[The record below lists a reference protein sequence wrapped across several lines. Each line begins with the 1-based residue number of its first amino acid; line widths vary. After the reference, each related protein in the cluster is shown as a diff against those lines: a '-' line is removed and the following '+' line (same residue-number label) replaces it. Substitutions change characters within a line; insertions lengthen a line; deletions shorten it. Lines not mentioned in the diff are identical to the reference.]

1 MKKILVVE
9 DRDTTVHQLKQS
21 LESNGYEVY
30 IARRGKEALDVI
42 AQHRVDLVLLDL
54 VLPDI
59 SGLYICKELR
69 ADYPALPIII
79 LSVKSDEREKVR
91 ALNLCADDYVSKP
104 YYTDELLA
112 RINVQFLHTNRMRS
126 GTERRKF
133 TAGPLEVNFAQR
145 RVKVDGQEIDLTF
158 TEFELLKTLV
168 TNSGKI
174 VTYDFILSKVWDD
187 EDNSERKNI
196 HVYINR
202 LRKKIETPA
211 QCRFIYNEAKVG
223 YRFQADHLK

>member
-9 DRDTTVHQLKQS
+9 DRDTAVHQLKQS

-30 IARRGKEALDVI
+30 IARRGREALEVI

-54 VLPDI
+54 GLPDI
-59 SGLYICKELR
+59 SGLHICKEFR
-69 ADYPALPIII
+69 ADYPTLPIII
-79 LSVKSDEREKVR
+79 LSVKSDESDKVR
-91 ALNLCADDYVSKP
+91 ALKLCADDYVSKP
-104 YYTDELLA
+104 YYTDELLS
-112 RINVQFLHTNRMRS
+112 RINVQFLHADRMRS
-126 GTERRKF
+126 GTERRTF
-133 TAGPLEVNFAQR
+133 TAGPLEVNFVQR
-145 RVKVDGQEIDLTF
+145 RVRVNGQEIELTY
-158 TEFELLKTLV
+158 TEFELLKTLIA
-168 TNSGKI
+168 NNGKI

-187 EDNSERKNI
+187 DDNSERKNI

-223 YRFQADHLK
+223 YRFQAEGSH

>member
-168 TNSGKI
+168 TNNGKI

>member
-9 DRDTTVHQLKQS
+9 DRDTAVHQLKQS
-21 LESNGYEVY
+21 LESNGYEVH
-30 IARRGKEALDVI
+30 IARRGKEALGVM

-54 VLPDI
+54 GLPDI
-59 SGLYICKELR
+59 SGLYIFKQLR

-79 LSVKSDEREKVR
+79 LSVKSDECEKVR

-104 YYTDELLA
+104 YYTEELLA
-112 RINVQFLHTNRMRS
+112 RINVQFLHANRMRS

-133 TAGPLEVNFAQR
+133 AVGPLEVNFAQR
-145 RVKVDGQEIDLTF
+145 RVKVNEQEIELTF

-168 TNSGKI
+168 TNNGKI

-223 YRFQADHLK
+223 YRFQADHLT

>member
-69 ADYPALPIII
+69 ADYPTLPIII
-79 LSVKSDEREKVR
+79 LSVKSDERDKVR

-112 RINVQFLHTNRMRS
+112 RINVQFLHANRMRS
-126 GTERRKF
+126 GTERRKL
-133 TAGPLEVNFAQR
+133 TVGPLEVNFAQR
-145 RVKVDGQEIDLTF
+145 RAIVNGQEIELTF

-168 TNSGKI
+168 TNNGKI

-187 EDNSERKNI
+187 EDNAERKNI

>member
-54 VLPDI
+54 LLPDI